1 MNAVPGWTFHDPLW
15 LLLLL
20 LVPVVAWL
28 RRRRAFTT
36 MVVPGAD
43 DWFVVRKTPNK
54 PWPIV
59 CAYVGA
65 VALIVAMA
73 RPQLLEPKTDYK
85 RQGYDLI
92 IAIDLSTSMYAEDF
106 RRGDVVA
113 NRLQAIKPI
122 ISAFITQRPDDR
134 IGIVVFGGRAYTF
147 APLTF
152 DHDWLRKQSARMSI
166 GLIEDGTAVGD
177 AIGVAINRLAEGR
190 KGGRKKDADGD
201 EAEAPEEDAPV
212 GPRQGQ
218 FIVLLTDGSSNK
230 GSLDPRQA
238 ARLAAAENIP
248 VYTIGA
254 GAEGLIPVP
263 VFDYTGKRVG
273 TEMRQSEID
282 TLTLRDIAETT
293 AGLFFRAT
301 DENAIEDAFRQID
314 EDNRIDFDA
323 SPPLVTREMFGI
335 FALLG
340 TLLLAI
346 AWAGANLRGGRD
358 EVPA

>member
-1 MNAVPGWTFHDPLW
+1 MNAGWTLHDPLW

-20 LVPVVAWL
+20 LLPLVAWL

-36 MVVPGAD
+36 LVVPGAD
-43 DWFVVRKTPNK
+43 DWFVVRKTPSK

-59 CAYVGA
+59 CAYVGTLG
-65 VALIVAMA
+65 LIVAMA

-190 KGGRKKDADGD
+190 KGGKRKAGAM
-201 EAEAPEEDAPV
+201 EGSAPEEDAVP
-212 GPRQGQ
+212 GARQGQ

-263 VFDYTGKRVG
+263 VFDYTGKRIG

-323 SPPLVTREMFGI
+323 APPLVTREMFGL
-335 FALLG
+335 FALAG
-340 TLLLAI
+340 TLLLML
-346 AWAGANLRGGRD
+346 AWAGANLRPGRD
-358 EVPA
+358 EVAA

>member
-1 MNAVPGWTFHDPLW
+1 MSPVPGWAFHDPLW

-20 LVPVVAWL
+20 LVPLVAWL

-36 MVVPGAD
+36 LVVPGAD
-43 DWFVVRKTPNK
+43 DWFVVRKTPSK

-65 VALIVAMA
+65 IALIVAMA
-73 RPQLLEPKTDYK
+73 RPQLLEPMKDYK

-122 ISAFITQRPDDR
+122 ISAFINQRPDDR

-152 DHDWLRKQSARMSI
+152 DHEWLRKQSARLSI

-177 AIGVAINRLAEGR
+177 AIGVSINRLTEGR
-190 KGGRKKDADGD
+190 KDKEKEGEDG
-201 EAEAPEEDAPV
+201 PPM
-212 GPRQGQ
+212 PRQGQ

-273 TEMRQSEID
+273 TEMRMSEID

-301 DENAIEDAFRQID
+301 DENAIEDAFKQID

-323 SPPLVTREMFGI
+323 SPPLVTREMFVI

-340 TLLLAI
+340 TAMLAL
-346 AWAGANLRGGRD
+346 AWFGANFRAGRD
-358 EVPA
+358 EVMA

>member
-1 MNAVPGWTFHDPLW
+1 MNAAPGWTLHDPLW

-20 LVPVVAWL
+20 LVPLVAIL

-36 MVVPGAD
+36 VVVPGAD
-43 DWFVVRKTPNK
+43 DWFVLRKTPTR

-59 CAYVGA
+59 CAYDGA
-65 VALIVAMA
+65 VALIIAMA
-73 RPQLLEPKTDYK
+73 RPQLLEPMQDYK

-113 NRLQAIKPI
+113 NRLQAVKPI
-122 ISAFITQRPDDR
+122 ISAFINQRPDDR

-152 DHDWLRKQSARMSI
+152 DHEWLRKQSARMSI
-166 GLIEDGTAVGD
+166 GLIEDGTAIGD
-177 AIGVAINRLAEGR
+177 AIGVSINRLKEGR
-190 KGGRKKDADGD
+190 KNKDSPVAGG
-201 EAEAPEEDAPV
+201 
-212 GPRQGQ
+212 RQGQ

-238 ARLAAAENIP
+238 ARLAAVEGMP

-293 AGLFFRAT
+293 GGLFFRAT
-301 DENAIEDAFRQID
+301 DENAIEDAFAQID
-314 EDNRIDFDA
+314 ADNKIDFDA
-323 SPPLVTREMFGI
+323 SPPLVTREMFYL

-340 TLLLAI
+340 TALLAL
-346 AWAGANLRGGRD
+346 AWYGANFRGAR

>member
-1 MNAVPGWTFHDPLW
+1 MNAVPGWTLQSPLW

-20 LVPVVAWL
+20 LLPLVALL
-28 RRRRAFTT
+28 RRWRAFTAV
-36 MVVPGAD
+36 VVPSAD
-43 DWFVVRKTPNK
+43 DWFVLRKTPSR

-59 CAYVGA
+59 CAYAG
-65 VALIVAMA
+65 IVLLMLAMA
-73 RPQLLEPKTDYK
+73 RPQLLEPMQDYK

-106 RRGDVVA
+106 QRGDVTA

-122 ISAFITQRPDDR
+122 ISAFINERPDDR

-152 DHDWLRKQSARMSI
+152 DHGWLRKQSARLSI

-177 AIGVAINRLAEGR
+177 AIGVSINRLKEGR
-190 KGGRKKDADGD
+190 KIKNGA
-201 EAEAPEEDAPV
+201 V
-212 GPRQGQ
+212 GERQGQ

-238 ARLAAAENIP
+238 ARLAATEGIP

-263 VFDYTGKRVG
+263 VFDYNGVRTG
-273 TEMRQSEID
+273 TEMRMSEID
-282 TLTLRDIAETT
+282 TLTLRDIAATT
-293 AGLFFRAT
+293 GGLFFRAT
-301 DENAIEDAFRQID
+301 DENAIEDAFAQID
-314 EDNRIDFDA
+314 EDNQIDFDA
-323 SPPLVTREMFGI
+323 APPLVTREMFHRFGLLGV
-335 FALLG
+335 ALL
-340 TLLLAI
+340 LI
-346 AWAGANLRGGRD
+346 AWYGASFRTGRD
-358 EVPA
+358 EALA